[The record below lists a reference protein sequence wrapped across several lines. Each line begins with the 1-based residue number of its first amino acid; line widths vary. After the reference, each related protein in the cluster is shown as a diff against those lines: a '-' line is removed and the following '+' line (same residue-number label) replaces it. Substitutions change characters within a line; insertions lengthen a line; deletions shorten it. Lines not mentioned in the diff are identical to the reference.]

1 MTTRCLQRKNKHI
14 FKEVWEE
21 SRERQAKETRQ
32 RGNDFGP
39 IDDFRVKNLNA
50 YLE

>member
-1 MTTRCLQRKNKHI
+1 MTTRCFQRKNKHI
-14 FKEVWEE
+14 FKEVWEK

-32 RGNDFGP
+32 RGDDLGS
-39 IDDFRVKNLNA
+39 IDDLRAKHLSG